1 MLFVNGRAEVSH
13 TAWFAVNFYSLCFL
27 IGTRNLIRTN
37 TLGKKTKDEGS
48 ARHCCPDLS
57 RLMRDFH

>member
-37 TLGKKTKDEGS
+37 TLGKKQKTRVWLGIVVLICQD
-48 ARHCCPDLS
+48 
-57 RLMRDFH
+57 

>member
-27 IGTRNLIRTN
+27 IGTRNLIELIPWVKNKRR
-37 TLGKKTKDEGS
+37 GFGS
-48 ARHCCPDLS
+48 ALLP
-57 RLMRDFH
+57 